1 MPVGSNCIACV
12 VRGTDCFCSLPEEA
26 LPALDVL
33 GVHLHFAARERILHE
48 GFVADR
54 LFVLCRGRIKLTAS
68 SSEGRLLLV
77 RIAGPGDVLGLADA
91 INNANHTLTA
101 ETLEPCE
108 LKAVGRAEFLGFLDR
123 FQPASHNAAHSVA
136 REYQGAMLS
145 ARRLALSGNAA
156 GKLASVLIDWSRSM
170 QTGPAEDSGGEAVE
184 YLMPLTHEELGSMAG
199 LSRETVTRL
208 LSKFRSEGLASQAGE
223 RMILHEPA
231 KLEALYS

>member
-1 MPVGSNCIACV
+1 VPVGQNCIACV

-26 LPALDVL
+26 LPELNAL
-33 GVHLHFAARERILHE
+33 GTHLHFAARERILHE
-48 GFVADR
+48 GFAADR
-54 LFVLCRGRIKLTAS
+54 IFVLCHGRIKLTAS

-91 INNANHTLTA
+91 INRAKHKLTA

-108 LKAVGRAEFLGFLDR
+108 LKAVPRADFLAFLDR
-123 FQPASHNAAHSVA
+123 VQPASHNAAHSIA
-136 REYQGAMLS
+136 QEYESAILS

-156 GKLASVLIDWSRSM
+156 GKLASVLIDWSR
-170 QTGPAEDSGGEAVE
+170 TLKPTTVTNPATIEFS
-184 YLMPLTHEELGSMAG
+184 MPLTHEELGSMAG

-208 LSKFRSEGLASQAGE
+208 LSKFRAENLAEQIGE
-223 RMILHEPA
+223 RIILHQPA